1 MSEFFVYPEDMSD
14 VEDEDE
20 TKLDAY
26 HGDRAVI
33 SLTIGIPTTSEK
45 SQQTEFE
52 SLGNTL
58 IKQITNA
65 SYGVTYDWKKGTWIS
80 EKGWDKSKVFASD
93 GIIRDL
99 EYYEEDIT
107 LEISISVYEKDYD
120 KFEKLIQK
128 MVSSTF
134 KGSMLPIQNVQLLR
148 SMAISS
154 HFIIDTS

>member
-14 VEDEDE
+14 TEDE
-20 TKLDAY
+20 TKVDAY
-26 HGDRAVI
+26 HGNRYMI
-33 SLTIGIPTTSEK
+33 SLTIGIPTTSKK
-45 SQQTEFE
+45 SQQTDFK
-52 SLGNTL
+52 SLGNKL

-80 EKGWDKSKVFASD
+80 EKGWDTSNASISD
-93 GIIRDL
+93 GGTHDL

-128 MVSSTF
+128 MVTSTF

-148 SMAISS
+148 SKAISS